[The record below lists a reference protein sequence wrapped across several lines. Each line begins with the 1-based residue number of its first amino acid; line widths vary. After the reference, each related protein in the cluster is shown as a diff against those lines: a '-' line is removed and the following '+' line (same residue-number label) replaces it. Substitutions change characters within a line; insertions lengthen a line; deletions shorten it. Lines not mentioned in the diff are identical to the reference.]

1 MKVIILAGGKG
12 TRMGSLTES
21 IPKPMVLLAGKP
33 VLEHQINFLKS
44 FGLTDVFMLLG
55 HKGEIIKKYFKE
67 GKEWGVK
74 IKYFFDP
81 KPLGTAGSLKEIEKF
96 ISEPFLLFYGDTMID
111 IDLRQFISFYN
122 KKQSIASLVV
132 HPNDHPKDSDLLDI
146 DSENY
151 VTSFFP
157 KPHESVSYLRN
168 LVNAA
173 LYILNPDIFD
183 FIDKGVFS
191 DFGKEIFPKVL
202 RRRKLISAYN
212 TTEYIKD
219 IGTPE
224 RLLEVEKDF
233 LSGKVHRLNK
243 INKQK
248 AIFLDRDGV
257 INRESDRID
266 NIEKFNLLPQVMES
280 VKKINESDFLNV
292 VVTNQPIV
300 AKGFISEKKLLEIH
314 NYMETQFG
322 LGGAYF
328 NRIYYC
334 PHHPE
339 RGHKGEK
346 KEYKILCNCRKP
358 GTEMIEHAIKDMN
371 IDPRESFIIGDRTV
385 DIMTGINSKMETI
398 LLRQGYAGK
407 DKKYDC
413 QPDFIFNDLY
423 EATSFILND
432 FYKILSKIKKYFNK
446 VKIKNNKTIIAVG
459 GLSRSGKTTFS
470 SVLKK
475 YFFDLRIN
483 AVSIQ
488 LDNWLLP
495 VSERSSTMDV
505 RDRYQYDIIKKDL
518 KLLFEGEKI
527 LLKKYDSQS
536 RGQRKSSEHLSLD
549 NCSVVVLEGVVA
561 LDIGYIRDIV
571 DHSFFI
577 KTDESI
583 RRRRFESFY
592 LDKEF
597 TRKEIDSLYMERK
610 RDESPIVI
618 NSGEYAN
625 QIIEMDNL

>member
-21 IPKPMVLLAGKP
+21 IPKPMALLAGKP

-44 FGLTDVFMLLG
+44 YGLTDVFMLLG
-55 HKGEIIKKYFKE
+55 HKGEIIEKYFKD

-96 ISEPFLLFYGDTMID
+96 ISEPFLLCYGDTMID
-111 IDLRQFISFYN
+111 IDLRQFINFHN
-122 KKQSIASLVV
+122 KKQYVASLVV

-146 DSENY
+146 NSENY

-157 KPHESVSYLRN
+157 KPHEGVSYLRN

-173 LYILNPDIFD
+173 LYILDPEIFD
-183 FIDKGVFS
+183 FIDKGIFS
-191 DFGKEIFPKVL
+191 DFGKDIFPKVL
-202 RRRKLISAYN
+202 GRRKLISAYN

-280 VKKINESDFLNV
+280 VKNINKSDFLNI

-300 AKGFISEKKLLEIH
+300 AKGFISEKKLSEIH

-346 KEYKILCNCRKP
+346 KEYKILCKCRKP
-358 GTEMIEHAIKDMN
+358 GTEMIECAVKDMN

-385 DIMTGINSKMETI
+385 DIMTGINSKMQTI

-407 DKKYDC
+407 DRKYNC
-413 QPDFIFNDLY
+413 QPDFVFNDLY
-423 EATSFILND
+423 EATNFILND

-446 VKIKNNKTIIAVG
+446 VKINNKTIIAIG

-495 VSERSSTMDV
+495 LKERRSTMDV

-536 RGQRKSSEHLSLD
+536 RGQRKSLEYLSLD

-561 LDIGYIRDIV
+561 LDIGYIREIV

-577 KTDESI
+577 KTDEST

-592 LDKEF
+592 LDKEL
-597 TRKEIDSLYMERK
+597 TRKEVESLYIERK

-618 NSGEYAN
+618 KSGEYAN